1 MGRNKTVHAGATYAI
16 RLSGG
21 NGGDGTVEATGGL

>member
-1 MGRNKTVHAGATYAI
+1 MAAIVASFEVLEGI

-21 NGGDGTVEATGGL
+21 NGGFERQAGE